1 MNLLSKIVDQVLT
14 NKPEFIGLEDV
25 VEKEILHHDIMSV
38 LHQEGLLRKLT
49 FIGGTSLRLC
59 YDSSRLSE
67 DLDFTAGIDFN
78 AASFSGLGD
87 EIQLFL
93 QRKYDLNVAVH
104 EPSLAKGNTSTWK
117 VTIEKYNNR
126 PDLPSQKMHID
137 VCSLPSFDVEHRPLI
152 DHYGVKSQM
161 LGLPIPVQ
169 SMTEILADKM
179 VAFAYRERRI
189 KPRDVWDIVW
199 LIQQRVK
206 QNAMLVQKKLLARHK
221 KQDDFISLLVK
232 HTQLI
237 LTSDDIKRDFNQ
249 EMSRFLPQLVS
260 QRTISQAEFWQY
272 TGVVIK
278 EEVEKLIQ
286 ELQGKSQ
293 SLKFNM

>member
-1 MNLLSKIVDQVLT
+1 MSLLSKIIDQALT
-14 NKPEFIGLEDV
+14 NNPEFIGLEDV

-78 AASFSGLGD
+78 AASFSGLGN
-87 EIQLFL
+87 ELQLFL
-93 QRKYDLNVAVH
+93 QQKYDLNVAVH
-104 EPSLAKGNTSTWK
+104 EPSLKKGNTSTWK
-117 VTIEKYNNR
+117 VTIEKYNER

-152 DHYGVKSQM
+152 DHYGIKPKM

-169 SMTEILADKM
+169 SMNEILADKM
-179 VAFAYRERRI
+179 IAFAYRERRI

-199 LIQQRVK
+199 LIQQRAK
-206 QNAMLVQKKLLARHK
+206 QNFMLVQNKLLARNK
-221 KQDDFISLLVK
+221 AQDDFISLLVK
-232 HTQLI
+232 HTHLI
-237 LTSDDIKRDFNQ
+237 LTNDSIKSDFTQ
-249 EMSRFLPQLVS
+249 EMSRFLPLSVS
-260 QRTISQAEFWQY
+260 EKTISQTDFWQY
-272 TGVVIK
+272 IGIVIK

-286 ELQGKSQ
+286 QLQGQ
-293 SLKFNM
+293 SEFLDFKM